1 MNKNYK
7 IAVAGTGYVG
17 LSLATLLAQHHEVM
31 AVDIIPE
38 KVEMINRKESPIADR
53 EIESFLSERDL
64 HLTATLDGE
73 TAYRQADFVV
83 VAAPT
88 NYDPHKNYFD
98 TSAVE
103 AVIEEVLHIN
113 PEAWIIIKSTIPVGY
128 TRSVRK
134 RFGADKILF
143 SPEFLREGRA
153 LYDNLYPS
161 RIIVGTDM
169 NDPEAVEAAHVFAD
183 LLKEGAQKE
192 HIETLFMGFTEA
204 EAVKLFANTYLAL
217 RVSFFNELDTYAE
230 MK

>member
-17 LSLATLLAQHHEVM
+17 LSLATLLSQNHEVM

-53 EIESFLSERDL
+53 EIESFLADRDL

-103 AVIEEVLHIN
+103 AVIEE
-113 PEAWIIIKSTIPVGY
+113 
-128 TRSVRK
+128 
-134 RFGADKILF
+134 
-143 SPEFLREGRA
+143 
-153 LYDNLYPS
+153 
-161 RIIVGTDM
+161 
-169 NDPEAVEAAHVFAD
+169 
-183 LLKEGAQKE
+183 
-192 HIETLFMGFTEA
+192 
-204 EAVKLFANTYLAL
+204 
-217 RVSFFNELDTYAE
+217 
-230 MK
+230 